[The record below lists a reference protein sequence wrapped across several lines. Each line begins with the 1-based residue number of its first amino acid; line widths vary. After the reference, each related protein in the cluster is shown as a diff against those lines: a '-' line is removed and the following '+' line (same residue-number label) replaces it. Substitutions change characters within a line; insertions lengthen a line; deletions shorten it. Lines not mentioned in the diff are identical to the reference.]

1 MHHRNRTTTE
11 AQYAP
16 PYSHDTRRQK
26 HSMHHRNRTTTEA
39 QYAPPY
45 SHDTRRPKHSL
56 HLHIRTNTNHYEL
69 TCVATKSHHQHLMFT
84 TVVSTVTSS
93 VEPCD
98 LNPPCLSKH
107 VGFEPQHFVA
117 STCPPSLPTA
127 AARAMSVSVKG
138 TATLKNGKVSLVLQP
153 DVQDIRPDTRAT
165 ATGSNSN
172 EDDVQID
179 VRAAMMKKIADGL
192 MPVHPSRSPIS
203 SRTLLVQIC
212 HAQEKQQFTKKGI
225 YGQWDPR
232 AESALAAALLKPKRN
247 CKSTSSVPSALEN
260 STTSPTSASP
270 ALAICNTPASNAQSA
285 PENTNIDEAKADSSS
300 SSSSSTS
307 SSDDEQQE
315 HSSGEDDQEEHDVP
329 REPNDEQHEPD
340 NKVMPEY
347 FTWTDDW
354 HDVYAQLLQIYDS
367 SELNPKRRRIMDT
380 LLTDLRKAKDQ
391 FDTAV

>member
-39 QYAPPY
+39 QYAPLY

-247 CKSTSSVPSALEN
+247 CKSTSSVPLALETILAAAKMLLLAKPCVSAQAPRLRRSQLQPRRLRRSRLRRGCN
-260 STTSPTSASP
+260 FESAPKQVKTTFIHLLPFASSRCTNFHTSAAICLFTLHCSTTQLV
-270 ALAICNTPASNAQSA
+270 ALATHSKLLILHFTMHTHTEQ
-285 PENTNIDEAKADSSS
+285 TQHTHTQHTLQT
-300 SSSSSTS
+300 STKS
-307 SSDDEQQE
+307 PPHNSPLS
-315 HSSGEDDQEEHDVP
+315 
-329 REPNDEQHEPD
+329 
-340 NKVMPEY
+340 
-347 FTWTDDW
+347 
-354 HDVYAQLLQIYDS
+354 
-367 SELNPKRRRIMDT
+367 
-380 LLTDLRKAKDQ
+380 
-391 FDTAV
+391 

>member
-1 MHHRNRTTTE
+1 
-11 AQYAP
+11 
-16 PYSHDTRRQK
+16 
-26 HSMHHRNRTTTEA
+26 
-39 QYAPPY
+39 
-45 SHDTRRPKHSL
+45 
-56 HLHIRTNTNHYEL
+56 
-69 TCVATKSHHQHLMFT
+69 MFT
-84 TVVSTVTSS
+84 TVVATVTSS

-107 VGFEPQHFVA
+107 VGFKPQHFVA
-117 STCPPSLPTA
+117 STCPPSLPTV

-153 DVQDIRPDTRAT
+153 DVQDIRPDTSAT
-165 ATGSNSN
+165 AMGSNSN

-179 VRAAMMKKIADGL
+179 VRAAVMKKIADGL

-203 SRTLLVQIC
+203 FRTLLVQIC
-212 HAQEKQQFTKKGI
+212 HAQEKQQFTKEGI

-247 CKSTSSVPSALEN
+247 CKSTSSVPLALEN
-260 STTSPTSASP
+260 STTSPSSASP

-285 PENTNIDEAKADSSS
+285 PKTTNTDEAKADSSSDSSS

-307 SSDDEQQE
+307 SSEDEQQE
-315 HSSGEDDQEEHDVP
+315 HFSEDDQEEHDVP
-329 REPNDEQHEPD
+329 QEPDDERHQPD

-347 FTWTDDW
+347 FKWTDDW
-354 HDVYAQLLQIYDS
+354 HDVYAQLWQIYDS

-380 LLTDLRKAKDQ
+380 LLTDLGKAQDQ
-391 FDTAV
+391 FDAAV